1 MNFNELNKDNFLLF
15 AITHYSNPTTS
26 TQEEFEEDLK
36 RFKYVKR
43 WLKKYH
49 ESGTINSHLLLNHII
64 VIFNCWN
71 DAALPML
78 FYKTDISYWSYL
90 KSFLIFLD
98 RIPEYPHSDG
108 LDNISEDI
116 NILEDLRG
124 L

>member
-1 MNFNELNKDNFLLF
+1 MNFSELNKENFLLF
-15 AITHYSNPTTS
+15 AIKYYENPSSS

-49 ESGTINSHLLLNHII
+49 DSGVINSHLLLNHII
-64 VIFNCWN
+64 VIFNCWD

-78 FYKTDISYWSYL
+78 FFKLDESYWGSL
-90 KSFLIFLD
+90 KSFLLFLD
-98 RIPEYPHSDG
+98 RIPEYPRTM
-108 LDNISEDI
+108 LDEIEEDLNISRE
-116 NILEDLRG
+116 LKG

>member
-1 MNFNELNKDNFLLF
+1 MRFDELNKDNFLLF
-15 AITHYSNPTTS
+15 AIKHYENPNTL

-49 ESGTINSHLLLNHII
+49 ENGTINSHLLLNHII

-71 DAALPML
+71 DAAIPMFFFKL
-78 FYKTDISYWSYL
+78 EPTYWSYL
-90 KSFLIFLD
+90 KSFFLYLE
-98 RIPEYPHSDG
+98 RVPEYPQTFLHD
-108 LDNISEDI
+108 IEEDL
-116 NILEDLRG
+116 NILKILKG

>member
-15 AITHYSNPTTS
+15 AIRHYISPTSS

-49 ESGTINSHLLLNHII
+49 DSGVINNHLLLNHMI
-64 VIFNCWN
+64 VIFNCWG

-78 FYKTDISYWSYL
+78 FYKLDKSYWSYL
-90 KSFLIFLD
+90 KSFLIFLG
-98 RIPEYPHSDG
+98 RIPEYPRTG
-108 LDNISEDI
+108 LDEVYEDI
-116 NILEDLRG
+116 NIINQLNG
-124 L
+124 I

>member
-1 MNFNELNKDNFLLF
+1 MNINELNKDNFLLF
-15 AITHYSNPTTS
+15 AIKYYENPNSS
-26 TQEEFEEDLK
+26 TQEEFQEDLK

-71 DAALPML
+71 EAAIPML
-78 FYKTDISYWSYL
+78 FYKIDSSYWEYL
-90 KSFLIFLD
+90 KSFLVFLD
-98 RIPEYPHSDG
+98 RLPTWPPSE
-108 LDNISEDI
+108 LDNIDTNL
-116 NILEDLRG
+116 NILNELKG